1 MATFKRIALI
11 SHFVNVFLKFFQ
23 KKLTFWLNDVILL
36 LVMLM
41 TIYDR
46 IKYLRENADMSQQ
59 ELAEKVGFKTA
70 SAVNKIELGLRDI
83 NQTKILAFAKAL
95 GTTPG
100 YLLGDDNDSYYSN
113 LKNPDI
119 TEDVVTFPVI
129 GEIAAG
135 YDEIAVEDWSGDTV
149 DIPTSYLKGR
159 KKEDFFVLSVHGD
172 SMYPMYLNGDKV
184 LILKQNTLD
193 HSGDV
198 GAILYEGEC
207 ATLKRVEYVQGEDWL
222 RLVPINPE
230 YQPKLI
236 EGPDLELCRVIGV
249 PRLLVREID

>member
-1 MATFKRIALI
+1 MLNKNLKQVDILNKCRPYCNKYGIKLGKNDL
-11 SHFVNVFLKFFQ
+11 SQYVNGKVEPGQ
-23 KKLTFWLNDVILL
+23 EKLYI
-36 LVMLM
+36 
-41 TIYDR
+41 
-46 IKYLRENADMSQQ
+46 
-59 ELAEKVGFKTA
+59 LAE
-70 SAVNKIELGLRDI
+70 
-83 NQTKILAFAKAL
+83 AL
-95 GTTPG
+95 NVSEAWLMG
-100 YLLGDDNDSYYSN
+100 YDVPMQDEDYCSN
-113 LKNPDI
+113 LRSPEI

-207 ATLKRVEYVQGEDWL
+207 ATLKKVEYVQGEDWL